1 MALCDGAV
9 HLFVC
14 LSLKRVH
21 KNAIFSKTKQL
32 WSLLTSNRNYHN
44 KLSKNPFWT
53 PKIQNG
59 GRPPYWKLFSAIN
72 QQPIVRFQWN
82 FAWRSSF
89 SQNLGTGTDRYR
101 RSTERI
107 FFCFPN
113 AVWASIPRAGAFRI
127 ASDTLLL
134 GRMDSSPNMCPP
146 VDLWRHWMSAS
157 FRTVLAT
164 DVGVYW

>member
-89 SQNLGTGTDRYR
+89 SQKSGNRTKTGVPQKVFFLFSLCILGKTTIWIPWRPLWHEPKQISRYATGWVMRQSSSCCRTGNLARTG
-101 RSTERI
+101 
-107 FFCFPN
+107 
-113 AVWASIPRAGAFRI
+113 
-127 ASDTLLL
+127 
-134 GRMDSSPNMCPP
+134 
-146 VDLWRHWMSAS
+146 
-157 FRTVLAT
+157 
-164 DVGVYW
+164 